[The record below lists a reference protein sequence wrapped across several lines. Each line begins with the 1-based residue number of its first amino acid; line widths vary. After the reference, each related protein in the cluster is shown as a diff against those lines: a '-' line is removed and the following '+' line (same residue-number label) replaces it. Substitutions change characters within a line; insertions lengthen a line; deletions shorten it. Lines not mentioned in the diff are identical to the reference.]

1 MGERS
6 ARRSRER
13 ALKVGLALVAAI
25 LVPCA
30 ASAHTQVPAE
40 ATTSAPESVEVLDAP
55 QRYVDP
61 VFADVS
67 VTAGI
72 GFATVT
78 DVLGHQQRLR
88 LDLYEP
94 TGDTAPARPVVVWV
108 HGGSFQR
115 GDRSLMRWWAEEF
128 ARRGYVTASV
138 DYRLEPADDV
148 HWGRGIMNAL
158 EDARAAVRWLRAQ
171 ATEHRLDDSRISMGG
186 ISAGAVTSL
195 QAAYAVVAPGG
206 PNAGYSSRISAAIS
220 LSGASTAQ
228 PNAGEAPAIMFH
240 GSADAVVGYDQTIT
254 PGQGFDAVHTCQRI
268 RAGGVD
274 CLFHTHQGAG
284 HDLTAY
290 DDEDRDAA
298 LQFLSCRVGAPSPFT
313 DTAGRRY
320 EHAAGWAV
328 RSSLLGAGP
337 RRFRG
342 ADPLTRA
349 EADAAVW
356 SLLDRPTAGPPVPAR
371 PADPVSRGRLVTLL
385 WNAAGAPAG
394 APDADYADVG
404 TGALADAADWAA
416 AHGVLRG
423 TGTRF
428 SPSAPVDR
436 GRAAVGLHR
445 LAMTASAWT
454 PALQAAPPS
463 TVCFRVGDPAAL
475 G

>member
-6 ARRSRER
+6 ARSSRGS
-13 ALKVGLALVAAI
+13 ALVVGFALVAAI
-25 LVPCA
+25 VVPHA
-30 ASAHTQVPAE
+30 AGADAGVPAN
-40 ATTSAPESVEVLDAP
+40 ATASPDVLDAP
-55 QRYVDP
+55 QRYLDP
-61 VFADVS
+61 VFAEVS
-67 VTAGI
+67 VTEGV

-78 DVLGHQQRLR
+78 NVLGQHQRLR
-88 LDLYEP
+88 LDVYQP
-94 TGDTAPARPVVVWV
+94 TGDTAAARPVVVWV

-115 GDRSLMRWWAEEF
+115 GDRGLMRWWAEEL
-128 ARRGYVTASV
+128 ARRGYVTASI

-158 EDARAAVRWLRAQ
+158 EDARAAVRWLRAH
-171 ATEHRLDDSRISMGG
+171 ATEHRIDASRISMGG

-195 QAAYAVVAPGG
+195 QSAYAVVAPGG

-228 PNAGEAPAIMFH
+228 PNAGEPPAIMFH
-240 GSADAVVGYDQTIT
+240 GSADAVVGYDRTIT
-254 PGQGFDAVHTCQRI
+254 PGQGFDGVHTCQRI

-290 DDEDRDAA
+290 EDEDRDAA

-313 DTAGRRY
+313 DTVGRGY

-342 ADPLTRA
+342 AAPLIRA

-371 PADPVSRGRLVTLL
+371 LSDPVSRGRFVTQL
-385 WNAAGAPAG
+385 WRAAGAPSG
-394 APDADYADVG
+394 APDAGYTDVG

-416 AHGVLRG
+416 AHGILRG
-423 TGTRF
+423 SGTRF
-428 SPSAPVDR
+428 APTAPVGR
-436 GRAAVGLHR
+436 GWAAIALHR
-445 LAMTASAWT
+445 LATTAAAWT
-454 PALQAAPPS
+454 PALQTAPPS